1 MTKIRLLIALV
12 LSCLI
17 SGVVLAQ
24 EGEGDVLVYRAWT
37 RPTALERVE
46 DADLSGVITGAFME
60 IENVGDENVRLSG
73 VTSDAAAHVEIH
85 ETTMANDVMR
95 MNAIEGIDIP
105 ARRTVGLR
113 PREYHLMLMEL
124 NDDLLPGE
132 AIALTLTFEAADGE
146 PFDVTVGAV
155 VTDALPVE
163 TALVVVNPWARATA
177 SAEAMDMATDEP
189 MAESTGEP
197 MMTDAVSAAYMR
209 IANRGELADRL
220 VSAASP
226 IASIV
231 EIHEMAME
239 NDVMRMRPV
248 DGLDIPASEA
258 AVLEPGGY
266 HIMLMGLVRDLLPG
280 EAIPLTLTFESG
292 VELTIAATVR
302 DLAAAMN
309 H

>member
-1 MTKIRLLIALV
+1 MAKLRLLVA
-12 LSCLI
+12 CLFSFTLI
-17 SGVVLAQ
+17 GGVLAQ
-24 EGEGDVLVYRAWT
+24 EGETAVLVYNAWV

-60 IENVGDENVRLSG
+60 IENVSDENVRLIG
-73 VTSDAAAHVEIH
+73 VTSDVAAHVEIH

-124 NDDLLPGE
+124 NDDLLPNE
-132 AIALTLTFEAADGE
+132 AIALALTFEAADGE
-146 PFDVTVGAV
+146 VFDLTVGAV

-177 SAEAMDMATDEP
+177 SAEAMDMVTDEP

-197 MMTDAVSAAYMR
+197 TITDAVSAAYMR

-226 IASIV
+226 IASVV
-231 EIHEMAME
+231 EVHEVAMVD
-239 NDVMRMRPV
+239 DVMQMRPV
-248 DGLDIPASEA
+248 EGVDIPASEA
-258 AVLEPGGY
+258 VVLEPGGY
-266 HIMLMGLVRDLLPG
+266 HIMLMGLTRDLLPG

-292 VELTIAATVR
+292 VELTIAAMVR
-302 DLAAAMN
+302 DFASAMD

>member
-1 MTKIRLLIALV
+1 MSKIGLLIALV
-12 LSCLI
+12 FVCLSA
-17 SGVVLAQ
+17 GVMGAQ
-24 EGEGDVLVYRAWT
+24 EGEGAVVVYHAWA

-46 DADLSGVITGAFME
+46 DADLSGVITGAYME
-60 IENVGDENVRLSG
+60 IENLGEENVRLIG
-73 VTSDAAAHVEIH
+73 VSSDVSSLVEIH
-85 ETTMANDVMR
+85 QTTMENDVMR

-105 ARRTVGLR
+105 AGELVGLR

-124 NDDLLPGE
+124 RDDLLPGE
-132 AIALTLTFEAADGE
+132 AIPLTLTFEAADGE

-163 TALVVVNPWARATA
+163 SDLVVLGAWARATA

-197 MMTDAVSAAYMR
+197 MMIDAISAAYMR
-209 IANRGELADRL
+209 IENRGESADRL
-220 VSAASP
+220 LSAASL

-231 EIHEMAME
+231 EIHEMAIE

-248 DGLDIPASEA
+248 DGLDIPAGEA

-266 HIMLMGLVRDLLPG
+266 HIMLMGLTRDLLPG

-302 DLAAAMN
+302 DLASAVG